1 MSPALDVSLNVLYV
15 QGTRI
20 EEDRATTDELRTA
33 SSELQITTI
42 AGPAAALAEL
52 RRTPGWQALI
62 VSPSI
67 PHNETLALI
76 ASIRRD
82 RIPIAIVP
90 IIDDT
95 HQEVFAAAVA
105 AGADD
110 VLVRRGGTLVS
121 IRESLTRI
129 RQSPHLFPAE
139 QRRRIVV
146 LYAGRDPLVWN
157 LLAQVPFVR
166 AERAVVTPEGT
177 CPVRRPGAGDD
188 SLRADAVVIDEAPGD
203 AHPLQVLKSVKAQ
216 ASDVPVI
223 VLTSAGGADIA
234 TAALELGADD
244 TVLKTGIFRRR
255 LIATLRR
262 VHQRI
267 EISAQQQETRAREE
281 RLRQIVENV
290 PTGIMV
296 VSGDGRVLAMNGA
309 ALQLFGASRPRD
321 VVGRDFRDLAAEAAR
336 PDVGE
341 LIRKVTK
348 GEPGS
353 LDFDA
358 VTLDGSTFGAH
369 IDAVMLE
376 RDARGNRGLV
386 AAIGRA
392 GQPEASAELP
402 ALRAELER
410 LERHYAELE
419 EARTRE
425 RETWEAERRA
435 LLERLEATERAA
447 AERDT
452 LAQRLEEI
460 SAELTRA
467 GETFAAERE
476 ALEQQIRELEARTEQ
491 SSNEG
496 ALRLE
501 LERSLTQVRTE
512 LEQAIEAHAVER
524 SGWEAIRADLEARI
538 EELDQAHRSEHDS
551 LVASLRSE
559 LTRLEGTLADERA
572 RWDDTRQQ
580 LEAELQRARE
590 ALWEEHRAHE
600 ATRAGYESD
609 LASLRTQLDEA
620 RVDWETREA
629 SLRRELDDLRA
640 EREAQQ
646 QALEEQR
653 AAHAAERAE
662 LEAAR
667 ERLTAALEVE
677 RAAWREER
685 QAIDEERLR
694 LAERLAEIDAR
705 SDQARREE
713 IERERQQ
720 WAAERAELDRQLAD
734 ARVELD
740 RHAAARAELQR
751 ELDEAHGRQADL
763 ERQLDEARAGRS
775 DLERQLGEAH
785 ARSADLDRQLE
796 DARAGRDELE
806 RQLEDARRERER
818 AAEALQALT
827 DEYDATRAR
836 LEQERDEAR
845 ATVERDLRAAIES
858 ELAGLRADLAEAR
871 AQADASAHALAL
883 AREDHDAAIRALE
896 REHEQA
902 RAGLESRIAALD
914 NELARLREELA
925 QRDAVEREQRAAF
938 EREIAEAAGR
948 AEQERARLVT
958 LHTRE
963 QEEWRQV
970 NESLRAERDQ
980 LADQAAGLEAALAAE
995 RERIGTLEAAVAAG
1009 RSRLDELEPAL
1020 AIARS
1025 ESDAARRQLA
1035 DLERTLADTRRALD
1049 DANEALEAARHEIR
1063 QTDAIHREER
1073 ERWLTDRRILED
1085 RLAELEARHADAQ
1098 RTWTD
1103 ERGALEAR
1111 IAEADTLRAELAG
1124 LHETAATLRAR
1135 HDALTAEV
1143 ERERT
1148 SREALQERLTRAEA
1162 ELRDAQT
1169 QLDARLAEARAE
1181 ASRDARATIDTL
1193 ERQRA
1198 AAEARVRE
1206 LEEEHRRLAS
1216 RLDDHA
1222 NEAAAGRAA
1231 LQARYEEAARARARL
1246 IGIDAFGWALT
1257 AATGELLS
1265 CNDAFARL
1273 FGYVNAEDALFRTS
1287 GRPFPGLVGRP
1298 AIDAQLQESGQV
1310 NRIVSCVERVD
1321 GEPVRILEWAS
1332 LVPPPPGQSG
1342 HHAVEHVILGGPASP
1357 SDEERQARRLQEV
1370 GALATAMVP
1379 ELDSIVATL
1388 RDRLA
1393 ALAADAGSAG
1403 LSAAERERLD
1413 RLATQARALVQQLAA
1428 FSRRQARGAATID
1441 LREVVAAA
1449 EPVLAR
1455 LAGDYV
1461 AFSTNLA
1468 PVTTFRAHRDDVDQ
1482 LLTSLVTRARD
1493 LLPAGGSL
1501 VLDVRQRQ
1509 DPAGEPGPVVAAVA
1523 SGYGVQTPGPS
1534 PALEQLALRCG
1545 GVLTVSGEAGWNV
1558 RLEVLFPRCQ
1568 RPSSPTWGWLDE

>member
-1 MSPALDVSLNVLYV
+1 MSAALDVSLNVLYV

-20 EEDRATTDELRTA
+20 EEDRAATDELRTA

-105 AGADD
+105 TGADD

-166 AERAVVTPEGT
+166 AERAAVTPEGT

-188 SLRADAVVIDEAPGD
+188 SLRADAVIIDEAPGD

-290 PTGIMV
+290 PAGIMV

-425 RETWEAERRA
+425 RETWDAERRA

-452 LAQRLEEI
+452 LARRLEEI

-640 EREAQQ
+640 EREAVLEAQQ

-720 WAAERAELDRQLAD
+720 WAVERAELDRQLAD
-734 ARVELD
+734 ARLELD

-763 ERQLDEARAGRS
+763 ERQLDEARAGR
-775 DLERQLGEAH
+775 
-785 ARSADLDRQLE
+785 
-796 DARAGRDELE
+796 DELE
-806 RQLEDARRERER
+806 RQLEDARQERER

-896 REHEQA
+896 GEHEQA

-970 NESLRAERDQ
+970 NESLRAERDR

-1111 IAEADTLRAELAG
+1111 IAEADTLRAVLAG
-1124 LHETAATLRAR
+1124 LHETAAALRAR

-1143 ERERT
+1143 EGERT

-1310 NRIVSCVERVD
+1310 NRVVSCVERVD

-1342 HHAVEHVILGGPASP
+1342 RHAVEHVILGGPASP

-1403 LSAAERERLD
+1403 LSTAERERLD

>member
-1 MSPALDVSLNVLYV
+1 MSAALDVSLNVLYV

-20 EEDRATTDELRTA
+20 EEDRAATDELRTA

-105 AGADD
+105 TGADD

-166 AERAVVTPEGT
+166 AERAAVTPEGT

-188 SLRADAVVIDEAPGD
+188 SLRADAVIIDEAPGD

-267 EISAQQQETRAREE
+267 EISAQQQETCAREE

-290 PTGIMV
+290 PAGIMV

-425 RETWEAERRA
+425 RETWDAERRA

-452 LAQRLEEI
+452 LARRLEEI

-694 LAERLAEIDAR
+694 LAERLAEIDAQG
-705 SDQARREE
+705 DQARREE

-720 WAAERAELDRQLAD
+720 WAVERAELDRQLAD
-734 ARVELD
+734 ARLELD

-763 ERQLDEARAGRS
+763 ERQLDEARAGR
-775 DLERQLGEAH
+775 
-785 ARSADLDRQLE
+785 
-796 DARAGRDELE
+796 DELE
-806 RQLEDARRERER
+806 RQLEDARQERER

-896 REHEQA
+896 GEHEQA

-970 NESLRAERDQ
+970 NESLRAERDR

-1111 IAEADTLRAELAG
+1111 IAEADTLRAVLAG
-1124 LHETAATLRAR
+1124 LHETAAALRAQ

-1143 ERERT
+1143 EGERT

-1310 NRIVSCVERVD
+1310 NRVVSCVERVD

-1403 LSAAERERLD
+1403 LSTAERERLD

>member
-1 MSPALDVSLNVLYV
+1 MSAALDVSLNVLYV

-20 EEDRATTDELRTA
+20 EEDRAATDELRTA

-105 AGADD
+105 TGADD

-452 LAQRLEEI
+452 LARRLEEI

-580 LEAELQRARE
+580 LEAELLRARE

-640 EREAQQ
+640 EREAVLEAQQ

-705 SDQARREE
+705 GDQARREE

-720 WAAERAELDRQLAD
+720 WAVERAELDRQLAD
-734 ARVELD
+734 ARLELD

-763 ERQLDEARAGRS
+763 ERQLDEARAGR
-775 DLERQLGEAH
+775 
-785 ARSADLDRQLE
+785 
-796 DARAGRDELE
+796 DELE
-806 RQLEDARRERER
+806 RQLEDARQERER

-970 NESLRAERDQ
+970 NESLRAERDR

-1035 DLERTLADTRRALD
+1035 DLERTLADTRRAFD

-1287 GRPFPGLVGRP
+1287 GRPFPGLAGRP

-1403 LSAAERERLD
+1403 LSTAERERLD

>member
-1 MSPALDVSLNVLYV
+1 MSAALDVSLNVLYV

-20 EEDRATTDELRTA
+20 EEDRAATDELRTA

-105 AGADD
+105 TGADD

-166 AERAVVTPEGT
+166 AERAAVTPEGT

-188 SLRADAVVIDEAPGD
+188 SLRADAVIIDEAPGD

-290 PTGIMV
+290 PAGIMV

-452 LAQRLEEI
+452 LARRLEEI

-640 EREAQQ
+640 EREA
-646 QALEEQR
+646 
-653 AAHAAERAE
+653 
-662 LEAAR
+662 
-667 ERLTAALEVE
+667 
-677 RAAWREER
+677 
-685 QAIDEERLR
+685 
-694 LAERLAEIDAR
+694 
-705 SDQARREE
+705 
-713 IERERQQ
+713 
-720 WAAERAELDRQLAD
+720 
-734 ARVELD
+734 
-740 RHAAARAELQR
+740 
-751 ELDEAHGRQADL
+751 
-763 ERQLDEARAGRS
+763 
-775 DLERQLGEAH
+775 
-785 ARSADLDRQLE
+785 
-796 DARAGRDELE
+796 
-806 RQLEDARRERER
+806 
-818 AAEALQALT
+818 
-827 DEYDATRAR
+827 
-836 LEQERDEAR
+836 
-845 ATVERDLRAAIES
+845 
-858 ELAGLRADLAEAR
+858 
-871 AQADASAHALAL
+871 
-883 AREDHDAAIRALE
+883 
-896 REHEQA
+896 
-902 RAGLESRIAALD
+902 
-914 NELARLREELA
+914 
-925 QRDAVEREQRAAF
+925 
-938 EREIAEAAGR
+938 
-948 AEQERARLVT
+948 
-958 LHTRE
+958 
-963 QEEWRQV
+963 
-970 NESLRAERDQ
+970 
-980 LADQAAGLEAALAAE
+980 
-995 RERIGTLEAAVAAG
+995 
-1009 RSRLDELEPAL
+1009 
-1020 AIARS
+1020 
-1025 ESDAARRQLA
+1025 
-1035 DLERTLADTRRALD
+1035 
-1049 DANEALEAARHEIR
+1049 
-1063 QTDAIHREER
+1063 
-1073 ERWLTDRRILED
+1073 
-1085 RLAELEARHADAQ
+1085 
-1098 RTWTD
+1098 
-1103 ERGALEAR
+1103 
-1111 IAEADTLRAELAG
+1111 
-1124 LHETAATLRAR
+1124 
-1135 HDALTAEV
+1135 
-1143 ERERT
+1143 
-1148 SREALQERLTRAEA
+1148 
-1162 ELRDAQT
+1162 
-1169 QLDARLAEARAE
+1169 
-1181 ASRDARATIDTL
+1181 
-1193 ERQRA
+1193 
-1198 AAEARVRE
+1198 
-1206 LEEEHRRLAS
+1206 
-1216 RLDDHA
+1216 
-1222 NEAAAGRAA
+1222 
-1231 LQARYEEAARARARL
+1231 
-1246 IGIDAFGWALT
+1246 
-1257 AATGELLS
+1257 
-1265 CNDAFARL
+1265 
-1273 FGYVNAEDALFRTS
+1273 
-1287 GRPFPGLVGRP
+1287 
-1298 AIDAQLQESGQV
+1298 
-1310 NRIVSCVERVD
+1310 
-1321 GEPVRILEWAS
+1321 
-1332 LVPPPPGQSG
+1332 
-1342 HHAVEHVILGGPASP
+1342 
-1357 SDEERQARRLQEV
+1357 
-1370 GALATAMVP
+1370 
-1379 ELDSIVATL
+1379 
-1388 RDRLA
+1388 
-1393 ALAADAGSAG
+1393 
-1403 LSAAERERLD
+1403 
-1413 RLATQARALVQQLAA
+1413 
-1428 FSRRQARGAATID
+1428 
-1441 LREVVAAA
+1441 
-1449 EPVLAR
+1449 
-1455 LAGDYV
+1455 
-1461 AFSTNLA
+1461 
-1468 PVTTFRAHRDDVDQ
+1468 
-1482 LLTSLVTRARD
+1482 
-1493 LLPAGGSL
+1493 
-1501 VLDVRQRQ
+1501 
-1509 DPAGEPGPVVAAVA
+1509 
-1523 SGYGVQTPGPS
+1523 
-1534 PALEQLALRCG
+1534 
-1545 GVLTVSGEAGWNV
+1545 
-1558 RLEVLFPRCQ
+1558 
-1568 RPSSPTWGWLDE
+1568 